1 MGWGVFDHGVASVD
15 RAQVLCD
22 DQVFKDPN
30 TTCPLTGYAWS
41 ENAGWISFSGSWIDG
56 GSGVYYNPA
65 SGLIEG
71 FGHSSALGWIPFY
84 ATTST
89 PITATTQT

>member
-1 MGWGVFDHGVASVD
+1 M
-15 RAQVLCD
+15 LCD
-22 DQVFKDPN
+22 DQVFKNPN
-30 TTCPLTGYAWS
+30 VVCPLTGYAWS
-41 ENAGWISFSGSWIDG
+41 ENAGWIAFSGAWIDG

-71 FGHSSALGWIPFY
+71 FGHSEALGWIPFY

-89 PITATTQT
+89 PLTIASQT